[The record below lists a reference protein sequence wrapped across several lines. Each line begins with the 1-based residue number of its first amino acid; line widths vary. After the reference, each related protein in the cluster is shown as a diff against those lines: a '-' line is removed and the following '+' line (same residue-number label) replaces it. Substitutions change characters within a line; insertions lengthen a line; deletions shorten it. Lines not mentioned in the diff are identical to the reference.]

1 MDARRASAGG
11 WWCGTRC
18 RTARN
23 AVRPDRVGG
32 QLFVYTIFRN
42 DRECP
47 VQRGDQPAEQALWA
61 RHALLAG
68 GWARDVR
75 LDVRDGRFASVEPG
89 VAAVGGDACVEILLP
104 GIGNLHSHAFQRGMA
119 GLSETGGGDSFWS
132 WRDLMYRFLDRLT
145 PETMQAIAA
154 QAYVEMLEAGFTRVG
169 EFHYLHHD
177 IDGGVY
183 ADRAEMAG
191 RIAQAAD
198 ETGIGLTLLPVFY
211 AHAGFGGLEPQP
223 AQRRFLHDLDG
234 FAALLAA
241 CRTHL
246 APLGDA
252 VLGLAPH
259 SLRAVTP
266 AQLAALQDMGT
277 GPVHIH
283 IAEQAGEVDACLAW
297 SGQRPVAWLL
307 DHAPVDP
314 GWCLVHATQLDQG
327 ELSGVA
333 ARGAVVGL
341 CPITEANL
349 GDGLFPLPEFL
360 AEGGRFGIGSDS
372 NVLIDAAEELRLLEY
387 GQRLTRRARN
397 VAVGGGAHSTGRILF
412 DAAVTGGA
420 QALGV
425 PGGLCVDAPADCVS
439 LDAGHPAL
447 RERAGDAW
455 LDSWLFAARHGGV
468 DGVWRRGRQLVAGGR
483 HLHRTRIAANY
494 GAALDCLLRG

>member
-1 MDARRASAGG
+1 M
-11 WWCGTRC
+11 
-18 RTARN
+18 
-23 AVRPDRVGG
+23 
-32 QLFVYTIFRN
+32 
-42 DRECP
+42 
-47 VQRGDQPAEQALWA
+47 QRSDQPAEQGLWA
-61 RHALLAG
+61 RHALLPE

-75 LDVRDGRFASVEPG
+75 LGVREGRFAAVEPG
-89 VAAVGGDACVEILLP
+89 VAAVAGDTRVDILVP

-145 PETMQAIAA
+145 PEAMQAIAA
-154 QAYVEMLEAGFTRVG
+154 QAYMEMLEAGFTRVG

-177 IDGGVY
+177 IDGGAY

-191 RIAQAAD
+191 RIAQAAG

-211 AHAGFGGLEPQP
+211 AQAGFGGLAPQP
-223 AQRRFLHDLDG
+223 AQRRFLNDLDG
-234 FAALLAA
+234 FAELLAG
-241 CRTHL
+241 CRAHL

-266 AQLAALQDMGT
+266 AQLAALLDMGA

-283 IAEQAGEVDACLAW
+283 IAEQVGEVDACLAW

-314 GWCLVHATQLDQG
+314 RWCLVHATHVDQG
-327 ELSGVA
+327 ERSGIA
-333 ARGAVVGL
+333 ARGAVAGL

-349 GDGLFPLPEFL
+349 GDGVFPLPEFI

-372 NVLIDAAEELRLLEY
+372 NVLINAAEDLRLLEY

-397 VAVGGGAHSTGRILF
+397 VAAGEGTHSTGRILF
-412 DAAVTGGA
+412 EAAVAGGA

-425 PGGLCVDAPADCVS
+425 SGGLCVGAPADGVS
-439 LDAGHPAL
+439 LDADHPAL
-447 RERAGDAW
+447 RARAGDAW
-455 LDSWLFAARHGGV
+455 LDSWLFAARSGGV

-483 HLHRTRIAANY
+483 HLHRTRISANY
-494 GAALDCLLRG
+494 GAALDCVLRG